1 MGHNRLKKLKG
12 YGILKSDRNIEHF
25 YLVYCYPYSQMFL
38 NGWLQSMLLRCL
50 VIRFLTLVASASQGR
65 RDKHRI
71 NFFPSQLSQY
81 SFLTKVPRRVSTGI
95 VGVPAAA
102 SVSWRIIAV
111 PSVKRK

>member
-12 YGILKSDRNIEHF
+12 YGILKTDRNREHF

-50 VIRFLTLVASASQGR
+50 VIRFLTLVASASQGT

-71 NFFPSQLSQY
+71 NFFPSQLSKASLQRY
-81 SFLTKVPRRVSTGI
+81 LEEFQLVSLESQQQHQLAGE
-95 VGVPAAA
+95 
-102 SVSWRIIAV
+102 S
-111 PSVKRK
+111 